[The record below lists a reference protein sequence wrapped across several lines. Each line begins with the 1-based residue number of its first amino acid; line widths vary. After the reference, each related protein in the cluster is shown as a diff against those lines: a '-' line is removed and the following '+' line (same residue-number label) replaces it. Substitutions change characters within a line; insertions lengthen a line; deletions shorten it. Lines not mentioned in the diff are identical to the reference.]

1 MKDRKHI
8 EQEKIQQIAM
18 IPAREAKQLTY
29 RLLHE
34 NFLQL
39 QELRK
44 SMANNPGLNKTFFL
58 FHIDLEEVKFTDV
71 GSVTQFYEA
80 DTFIF
85 MFYLFYFV

>member
-8 EQEKIQQIAM
+8 EQEKIQKIAM

-39 QELRK
+39 QEIRK
-44 SMANNPGLNKTFFL
+44 SMANNAGPNKMFFL
-58 FHIDLEEVKFTDV
+58 FHIDLEEVC
-71 GSVTQFYEA
+71 VT
-80 DTFIF
+80 TT
-85 MFYLFYFV
+85 